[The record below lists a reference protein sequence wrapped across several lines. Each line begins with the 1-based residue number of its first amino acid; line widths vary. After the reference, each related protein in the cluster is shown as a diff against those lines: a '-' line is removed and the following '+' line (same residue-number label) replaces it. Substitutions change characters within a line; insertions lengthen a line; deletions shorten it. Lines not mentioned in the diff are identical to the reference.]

1 MNARHSYKVIH
12 NYRAR
17 RDDELSINVG
27 DIIDSVVTQS
37 DGWASGRLRTDPE
50 SPEGLF
56 PLNHATA
63 IKEVTHLDEPTPT
76 ETYRALYS
84 YKPTHQDEIELVAG
98 TNIELLSKDKSGWW
112 FGRSMGRE
120 GIFPSNFVEGPINL
134 ASNSIDLL
142 PRKPSTTDSP
152 VILRRSSGGT
162 RPKVK
167 SFHASIEQS
176 ICAPALSASLFD
188 PEDEPLGP
196 MFGSLTSQFDW
207 STASL
212 SSFKAKQGFF
222 GRIKSSLSTKSLFPK
237 FLSSRRSNNSL
248 NDKSSIGSNSFRKR
262 RNSFASFFQ
271 STGQLPNNS
280 PVDHRKYLPGFRQLC
295 STPKVD
301 GITQTTRKL
310 SSSSE
315 FRSGRDPE
323 SSNSWVFSGSCGV
336 PSIKEHLSPIKDG
349 GHEDSGYRD
358 MDIDE
363 RGEEIF
369 GPIMEINDE
378 VFEDMFD
385 SKDQT
390 DASSSKANRSS
401 RLSLSKIKT
410 SLSPFERKLSSGAS
424 KRSSIK
430 TNPNTN
436 WKPKDEVNK
445 KFEVTEL

>member
-12 NYRAR
+12 DYKAR

-27 DIIDSVVTQS
+27 DIIDNVVTQS
-37 DGWASGRLRTDPE
+37 DGWASGRLRTGQ
-50 SPEGLF
+50 EGLF
-56 PLNHATA
+56 PLNHAA
-63 IKEVTHLDEPTPT
+63 SIKDSTSLNEPT

-84 YKPTHQDEIELVAG
+84 YKPTHDDEIELVAG
-98 TNIELLSKDKSGWW
+98 TYIEVTSKDKSGWW
-112 FGRSMGRE
+112 LGKSMGRE
-120 GIFPSNFVEGPINL
+120 GIFPSNFVEGPL
-134 ASNSIDLL
+134 SL
-142 PRKPSTTDSP
+142 PSKGEDMLSKKSSYKDSP
-152 VILRRSSGGT
+152 VILRRSSGGSKA
-162 RPKVK
+162 KVK

-176 ICAPALSASLFD
+176 ICAPALSATLFD
-188 PEDEPLGP
+188 PEDEPMGP

-222 GRIKSSLSTKSLFPK
+222 GRIRSSLSTKSLFPK

-280 PVDHRKYLPGFRQLC
+280 PMDRKYLPGFRQLC
-295 STPKVD
+295 STPKLD
-301 GITQTTRKL
+301 GITQNTRKL

-315 FRSGRDPE
+315 FRSARNPE
-323 SSNSWVFSGSCGV
+323 ASSSWVFSGAGGV
-336 PSIKEHLSPIKDG
+336 ASIKEHLSPIKDRS
-349 GHEDSGYRD
+349 HEDSGYRD
-358 MDIDE
+358 MDTDDK
-363 RGEEIF
+363 GEEIF

-390 DASSSKANRSS
+390 DASSSKANLSS
-401 RLSLSKIKT
+401 RLSLSKT
-410 SLSPFERKLSSGAS
+410 RTLLSPVDTSTSVNFSFSRWRRLLVFHPELLYIYIFAYLS
-424 KRSSIK
+424 
-430 TNPNTN
+430 
-436 WKPKDEVNK
+436 
-445 KFEVTEL
+445 LL

>member
-12 NYRAR
+12 DYRAR
-17 RDDELSINVG
+17 RDDELSINVV

-37 DGWASGRLRTDPE
+37 DGWASGRLRTGQ
-50 SPEGLF
+50 EGLF
-56 PLNHATA
+56 PLNHAA
-63 IKEVTHLDEPTPT
+63 SIKDSTSLNEPT

-84 YKPTHQDEIELVAG
+84 YKPTHDDEIELVAG
-98 TNIELLSKDKSGWW
+98 TYIEVTSKDKSGWW
-112 FGRSMGRE
+112 LGKSMGRE
-120 GIFPSNFVEGPINL
+120 GIFPSNFVEGPL
-134 ASNSIDLL
+134 SLPSKGQDLL
-142 PRKPSTTDSP
+142 PRKSSYKDSP
-152 VILRRSSGGT
+152 VILRRSSGGSKT
-162 RPKVK
+162 KVK

-176 ICAPALSASLFD
+176 ICAPALSATLFD
-188 PEDEPLGP
+188 PEDEPMGP

-222 GRIKSSLSTKSLFPK
+222 GRIRSSLSTKSLFPK

-280 PVDHRKYLPGFRQLC
+280 PMDRKYLPGFRQLC
-295 STPKVD
+295 STPKLD
-301 GITQTTRKL
+301 GITQNTRKL

-315 FRSGRDPE
+315 FRSARNPE
-323 SSNSWVFSGSCGV
+323 ASSSWVFSGAGGV
-336 PSIKEHLSPIKDG
+336 TSIKEHLSPIKDG
-349 GHEDSGYRD
+349 SHEDSGYRD
-358 MDIDE
+358 MDTDDK
-363 RGEEIF
+363 GEEIF

-401 RLSLSKIKT
+401 RLSLSKIRT
-410 SLSPFERKLSSGAS
+410 SLSPVDRKLSFGAS

-436 WKPKDEVNK
+436 WKPKDEVK
-445 KFEVTEL
+445 KNLEVTEL

>member
-12 NYRAR
+12 DYRAR

-27 DIIDSVVTQS
+27 DIIDNVVTQS
-37 DGWASGRLRTDPE
+37 DGWASGRLVTGQK
-50 SPEGLF
+50 GLF
-56 PLNHATA
+56 PLNHAAPIEDATNLH
-63 IKEVTHLDEPTPT
+63 EPT

-84 YKPTHQDEIELVAG
+84 YKPTHDDEIELVAG
-98 TNIELLSKDKSGWW
+98 TYIEVTSKDKSGWW
-112 FGRSMGRE
+112 LGKSMGRE
-120 GIFPSNFVEGPINL
+120 GIFPSNFVEGPL
-134 ASNSIDLL
+134 SPLSKGQDLM
-142 PRKPSTTDSP
+142 PRKPSHSDSP
-152 VILRRSSGGT
+152 VILRRSSGGSKA
-162 RPKVK
+162 KVK

-176 ICAPALSASLFD
+176 ICAPALSATLFD
-188 PEDEPLGP
+188 PEDEPMGP

-222 GRIKSSLSTKSLFPK
+222 GRIRSSLSTKSLFPR

-280 PVDHRKYLPGFRQLC
+280 PMDQRKYLPGFRQLC
-295 STPKVD
+295 STPKLD
-301 GITQTTRKL
+301 GITSNTRKL

-315 FRSGRDPE
+315 FRSARNPE
-323 SSNSWVFSGSCGV
+323 ASSSWVFSGAGGV
-336 PSIKEHLSPIKDG
+336 TSIKEHLSPIKDG
-349 GHEDSGYRD
+349 SHEDSGYRD

-363 RGEEIF
+363 KGEEIF

-385 SKDQT
+385 NKDQS
-390 DASSSKANRSS
+390 DVSSSKANRSS
-401 RLSLSKIKT
+401 RLSLSKIRT
-410 SLSPFERKLSSGAS
+410 SLSPVDRKLSFGVAQS
-424 KRSSIK
+424 KRSSIR

-436 WKPKDEVNK
+436 WKPKEEVK
-445 KFEVTEL
+445 KKVEVTEL

>member
-12 NYRAR
+12 DYKAR

-27 DIIDSVVTQS
+27 DIIDNVVTQS
-37 DGWASGRLRTDPE
+37 DGWASGRLRTGQ
-50 SPEGLF
+50 EGLF
-56 PLNHATA
+56 PVNHTASTKDSTSTSLN
-63 IKEVTHLDEPTPT
+63 EPT

-84 YKPTHQDEIELVAG
+84 YKPTHDDEIELVAG
-98 TNIELLSKDKSGWW
+98 TYIEVTSKDKSGWW
-112 FGRSMGRE
+112 LGKSMGRE
-120 GIFPSNFVEGPINL
+120 GIFPSNFVEGPL
-134 ASNSIDLL
+134 SLPSKGTDML
-142 PRKPSTTDSP
+142 PRKPSYKDSP
-152 VILRRSSGGT
+152 VILRRSSGGSKT
-162 RPKVK
+162 KVK

-176 ICAPALSASLFD
+176 ICAPALSATLFD
-188 PEDEPLGP
+188 PEDEPMGP

-222 GRIKSSLSTKSLFPK
+222 GRIRSSLSTKSLFPK

-280 PVDHRKYLPGFRQLC
+280 PMDRKYLPGFRQLC
-295 STPKVD
+295 STPKLD
-301 GITQTTRKL
+301 GITQNTRKL

-315 FRSGRDPE
+315 FRSARNPE
-323 SSNSWVFSGSCGV
+323 ASSSWVFSGAGGV
-336 PSIKEHLSPIKDG
+336 ASIKEHLSPIKDG
-349 GHEDSGYRD
+349 SHEDSGYRD
-358 MDIDE
+358 MDTDDK
-363 RGEEIF
+363 GEEIF

-401 RLSLSKIKT
+401 RLSLSKIRT
-410 SLSPFERKLSSGAS
+410 SLSPVDRKLSFGAS

-436 WKPKDEVNK
+436 WKPKDEVK
-445 KFEVTEL
+445 KNLEVTEL